1 MEEIINQFG
10 IFAGFF
16 NRAMDFGGET
26 PEQAVIK

>member
-1 MEEIINQFG
+1 MEEIINKYG